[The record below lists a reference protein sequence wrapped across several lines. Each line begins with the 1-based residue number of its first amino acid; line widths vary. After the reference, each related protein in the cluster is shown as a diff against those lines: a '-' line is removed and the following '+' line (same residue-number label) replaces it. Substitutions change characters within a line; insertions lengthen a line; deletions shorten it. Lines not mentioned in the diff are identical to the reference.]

1 MKIIGSGGQTIADTS
16 RPQYREK
23 AEQLLKQTEENAK
36 LRKQLAEQQA
46 RSSNINEQQNTQ
58 ITQLSAEQELLKL
71 ELENQQKLRQE
82 QLETERNHRFAS
94 NADSSQ
100 QLINSEILK
109 ISKRDA
115 SNLDSAKEKV
125 SELVNKLNSVAPQV
139 SFGPLKDESINPNLF
154 DKEKLGL
161 KDLSADESLFITKL
175 VLNLNGIKYS
185 ETNDA
190 LLTAINI
197 PKTNLFIPRADL
209 KYQEAI
215 VLDTGTKKADIYDAL
230 LADPKLT
237 EQQATKLV
245 RDLLEKTGVEFT
257 EKRNTAEQ
265 LEFHFAKPLEEDLSL
280 RDKTLI
286 NGTLANSIIIPST
299 AALQSIDAAE
309 RTENR
314 NNLLKALIPVGL
326 VLGLGVPAGL
336 VITQNPELI
345 GLEKS
350 TPETRLIKEEKQE
363 LNELKLKYP
372 GDSRIENSTT
382 IKINREQG
390 ENVSQALTKAYPSYG
405 ELPQI
410 LRQEIEQ
417 SILNKQAIPND
428 TSAYPHGADV
438 ISSLP
443 PSIQVP
449 SVEELH
455 DQIKS
460 FNSRG
465 PSYQKNFSLAE
476 LYKTLT
482 KAD

>member
-1 MKIIGSGGQTIADTS
+1 MKIIGNGGQPIADTS
-16 RPQYREK
+16 TPQYREK

-58 ITQLSAEQELLKL
+58 ITQLSAQQELLKL
-71 ELENQQKLRQE
+71 ELENQQKVRQE

-125 SELVNKLNSVAPQV
+125 SELVDKLNSVAPQL

-154 DKEKLGL
+154 VKEKLGL

-190 LLTAINI
+190 LLTAINT

-209 KYQEAI
+209 NYQEAI

-257 EKRNTAEQ
+257 EKRNTAGQ

-286 NGTLANSIIIPST
+286 NGTLANSIIIPNT

-326 VLGLGVPAGL
+326 VLGLGIPAGL

-350 TPETRLIKEEKQE
+350 TPETRLIKEERQE
-363 LNELKLKYP
+363 LNALKLKYP
-372 GDSRIENSTT
+372 GDSRIENSST
-382 IKINREQG
+382 IRINHEEG
-390 ENVSQALTKAYPSYG
+390 ENVSQALIKAYPGYDS
-405 ELPQI
+405 LPRM

-417 SILNKQAIPND
+417 SILNKQAVLND
-428 TSAYPHGADV
+428 TRAYPHGKDV
-438 ISSLP
+438 VLSLP
-443 PSIQVP
+443 SSIQIP
-449 SVEELH
+449 SVKEMH
-455 DQIKS
+455 SQIKS
-460 FNSRG
+460 FNSGG
-465 PSYQKNFSLAE
+465 PSYEKDFSLAE